1 MTKKKNITIAVTG
14 LNAIDSPGPGISVIR
29 GLRDSKEYNVRIIG
43 LVYEILEPG
52 IYMEGMVD
60 KVYQIPYPS
69 NGFDVMLERFKYIQN
84 IEKIDVVIPNFD
96 AELMAFI
103 KLKPYFKE
111 MGINLLI
118 PNKDQFD
125 ERLKGNLNEFGDR
138 HGVKVP
144 RSESVHS
151 IKELD
156 EIIEE
161 IGYPAVIKGKFYDA
175 YIAHSLDQAIEYFH
189 KIAAKWGTPIILQ
202 QFIKGSEF
210 NVTAIGDGKGRMIG
224 AVPMRKTFITDK
236 GKAWAG
242 ISIDDP
248 KLITMAD
255 NIISKSKWPGGMEL
269 ELMKEDKTGDLY
281 LLEINPRFPAWVYL
295 AVGCGQNHPEMLVK
309 MAMGET
315 VEPMKKYDVGKMFIR
330 YSYDIICDL
339 DKYASLSVQGEV

>member
-1 MTKKKNITIAVTG
+1 MKKKKDITIAVTG

-52 IYMEGMVD
+52 IYMDGMVD

-69 NGFDVMLERFKYIQN
+69 NGFDVMLERFKYIQKQD
-84 IEKIDVVIPNFD
+84 KIDVVIPNFD

-118 PNKDQFD
+118 PNKEQFD
-125 ERLKGNLNEFGDR
+125 DRLKGNLNNYGDK
-138 HGVKVP
+138 HGIKVP
-144 RSESVHS
+144 KSESVHS
-151 IKELD
+151 IKEL
-156 EIIEE
+156 EKEIEE
-161 IGYPAVIKGKFYDA
+161 FDFPVVIKGKFYDA
-175 YIAHSLDQAIEYFH
+175 YIAHTLEQAIEYFY

-202 QFIKGSEF
+202 QFIKGNEF
-210 NVTAIGDGKGRMIG
+210 NVTAIGDGKGTMVG
-224 AVPMRKTFITDK
+224 AVSMRKTFLTDK

-248 KLITMAD
+248 KLINMAN
-255 NIISKSKWPGGMEL
+255 NIITNTKWPGGMEL

-281 LLEINPRFPAWVYL
+281 LLEINPRFPAWIYL

-315 VEPMKKYDVGKMFIR
+315 IEPLKTYDVGKMFIR
-330 YSYDIICDL
+330 YSYDLICDL
-339 DKYASLSVQGEV
+339 EKYAALSIHGEV